1 MHGPEHRIPGF
12 HREGWTSQQDCPL
25 NLRVPE
31 MRYNENRVKQ
41 KGQPKPVQK
50 KPETPQETPKD
61 IEESGAESQEA
72 ELSADQLAILFI
84 CHRGHQSLISILQ
97 GVNSTRVP
105 VGKLPI
111 KEAELRDLLKELE
124 KEGYLTSTELH
135 DQTTW
140 IATPKAKAL
149 ET

>member
-1 MHGPEHRIPGF
+1 
-12 HREGWTSQQDCPL
+12 
-25 NLRVPE
+25 
-31 MRYNENRVKQ
+31 MRYNENKAKPQ
-41 KGQPKPVQK
+41 TQTKPVPIK
-50 KPETPQETPKD
+50 PKSPKTPEEPLKESEKPEIQE
-61 IEESGAESQEA
+61 S

-105 VGKLPI
+105 VGKSPI
-111 KEAELRDLLKELE
+111 KEAELRDLLKGLE
-124 KEGYLTSTELH
+124 NKGYLSRTEIH

-140 IATPKAKAL
+140 IATTKAKDL

>member
-1 MHGPEHRIPGF
+1 
-12 HREGWTSQQDCPL
+12 
-25 NLRVPE
+25 
-31 MRYNENRVKQ
+31 MRYNKNRAK
-41 KGQPKPVQK
+41 PKAHIEPTPK
-50 KPETPQETPKD
+50 KPEPSETPKEPLKKTKKPE
-61 IEESGAESQEA
+61 IQEP
-72 ELSADQLAILFI
+72 ELSADQLAILFL

-105 VGKLPI
+105 VGKSPI
-111 KEAELRDLLKELE
+111 QEKELRDLLKELE
-124 KEGYLTSTELH
+124 KEGFLSRTELH

>member
-1 MHGPEHRIPGF
+1 
-12 HREGWTSQQDCPL
+12 
-25 NLRVPE
+25 
-31 MRYNENRVKQ
+31 MRYNENKTKR
-41 KGQPKPVQK
+41 KGQSKPVLK
-50 KPETPQETPKD
+50 KTETPKESPKD
-61 IEESGAESQEA
+61 IEDTRNDTQEQ

-84 CHRGHQSLISILQ
+84 CQRGHQSLISILQ

-105 VGKLPI
+105 VGKSPI

-124 KEGYLTSTELH
+124 KKGYLTSTELH

-140 IATPKAKAL
+140 ITTPKAKAL